1 MSCTERLSMDDTGM
15 TAHNG
20 PNLRPLTGFLSLRT
34 KLVLFIS
41 LIIIAV
47 CSGLSWYFIHQQAE
61 TMSRAL
67 LETGTILVRNLAHN
81 SRYAAIIEDRVVLE
95 EYIAG
100 VLESEEVVYAV
111 ITAANGSVLA
121 SATKGQ
127 LSARNGTARIS
138 ENALYPNRTLT
149 QMLFDSPAL
158 DLIITPFAVDG
169 GTWAETVYDF
179 ALPILRRQ
187 APQSPVVPLPF
198 SLEQLEGRLNKQV
211 DTGSE
216 MKVFSAV
223 QIGLTRTKMQQ
234 ALNGAVRNVMLITIL
249 IILVGIAT
257 TIVLADRIITP
268 LKHLASVAK
277 RVAEGDFVAS
287 VEQSTRDEV
296 GELAGLF
303 NRMTQSL
310 KERDQAIHSQLTQL
324 QTLNRM
330 GTAIISTLDIDKLLN
345 VVLQLLMDNLGYRR
359 MFMML
364 YDMHRRVAYGARMS
378 GVSREIEAAGRLLE
392 MPIHDDGSIHADLLL
407 RGRGVLIDDVES
419 VADRMYPSILSM
431 ARAEGVSSFIAAP
444 LKSSQRIMGFI
455 AADRGEA
462 ACRQEDLD
470 LLLTIAA
477 QVAVAID
484 NAHAYL
490 DLEALTQTLE
500 HRVQDRTREL
510 QAANEKLRELDRL
523 KSVFVSIVS
532 HELRTPMTSIKGY
545 IENML
550 DGLTGT
556 LSDRQAHYLGR
567 VKYNV
572 ERLTRMI
579 NDLLD
584 LSRIEAGRVELALA
598 PLAIAEVVPEIVES
612 LQPVGHAKSISIQYR
627 HQGGPVQISG
637 DRDKLH
643 QIMTNLI
650 QNAVKFTASEGQIRV
665 ETKMIEGGFG
675 QFCVADTGCGISPH
689 EQARIFE
696 RFYRGETIQVDQRGA
711 GLGLAITKSLVELH
725 GGKIW
730 VESSPGQ
737 GSRFYFTIPIAS
749 RSS

>member
-1 MSCTERLSMDDTGM
+1 MDDTGK

-20 PNLRPLTGFLSLRT
+20 PTLRPLTGFFSLRT

-61 TMSRAL
+61 TMTRAL
-67 LETGTILVRNLAHN
+67 LETGTILVKNLAHN

-100 VLESEEVVYAV
+100 VLEGEAVVYAV
-111 ITAANGSVLA
+111 ISAPDGSVLA
-121 SATKGQ
+121 QATKGR
-127 LSARNGTARIS
+127 LSERTGVARS
-138 ENALYPNRTLT
+138 QDEALYPNPTLT
-149 QMLFDSPAL
+149 RTLFDSTSR
-158 DLIITPFAVDG
+158 DLMITPFTVQAG
-169 GTWAETVYDF
+169 GRVETVYDV
-179 ALPILRRQ
+179 AMPILRRPSSQ
-187 APQSPVVPLPF
+187 EPVMPLPF
-198 SLEQLEGRLNKQV
+198 SLEQLESRSPRKIDGER
-211 DTGSE
+211 DTKLLS
-216 MKVFSAV
+216 VV
-223 QIGLTRTKMQQ
+223 QIGLTRSNMQQ
-234 ALNGAVRNVMLITIL
+234 ALNGVVRNVVLITIL

-277 RVAEGDFVAS
+277 RVAEGDLAAS
-287 VEQSTRDEV
+287 VVLDTRDEV
-296 GELAGLF
+296 GELAGMF

-310 KERDQAIHSQLTQL
+310 KERDEAIRSQLNQL
-324 QTLNRM
+324 QTLNRT

-345 VVLQLLMDNLGYRR
+345 AVLQLLRDNLGYQR
-359 MFMML
+359 MLVML
-364 YDMHRRVAYGARMS
+364 YDPHRRVAYGARVS
-378 GVSREIEAAGRLLE
+378 GVSPEIEQAARLLE
-392 MPIHDDGSIHADLLL
+392 MPIQDDDSIHADLLVK
-407 RGRGVLIDDVES
+407 GRGLFITDVES
-419 VADRMYPSILSM
+419 VAQRFYPPLLAMI
-431 ARAEGVSSFIAAP
+431 REQGVASFVAAP

-455 AADRGEA
+455 AADRGYYP
-462 ACRQEDLD
+462 CRQEDLD
-470 LLLTIAA
+470 LLMTIAT
-477 QVAVAID
+477 QMAVALD
-484 NAHAYL
+484 NAQAYQA
-490 DLEALTQTLE
+490 LEDLTQTLE

-510 QAANEKLRELDRL
+510 QAANDKLQELDRL

-550 DGLTGT
+550 DGLTGA

-598 PLAIAEVVPEIVES
+598 PLPVADVVPDIVES
-612 LQPVGHAKSISIQYR
+612 LQPVGQAKSIAIQHR
-627 HQGGPVQISG
+627 HHGAPVQISG

-643 QIMTNLI
+643 QILTNLI
-650 QNAVKFTASEGQIRV
+650 QNAVKFTPAGGRIQV
-665 ETKMIEGGFG
+665 ETKKIEGGVV
-675 QFCVADTGCGISPH
+675 QFCVSDTGCGISLQ

-696 RFYRGETIQVDQRGA
+696 RFYRGEAIQADQRGA
-711 GLGLAITKSLVELH
+711 GLGLAITKSLVEMH
-725 GGKIW
+725 GGRIW
-730 VESSPGQ
+730 VESRPGH
-737 GSRFYFTIPIAS
+737 GSRFYFTMPIAPAAS
-749 RSS
+749 

>member
-1 MSCTERLSMDDTGM
+1 MDNTVISHG
-15 TAHNG
+15 G
-20 PNLRPLTGFLSLRT
+20 PMRGVRKGFLSLRT

-41 LIIIAV
+41 LIIISA
-47 CSGLSWYFIHQQAE
+47 CSGLSWYFILQQAE
-61 TMSRAL
+61 TMTRSL
-67 LETGTILVRNLAHN
+67 LETGTILVKNLAHN

-100 VLESEEVVYAV
+100 VLEGEEVVYAV

-121 SATKGQ
+121 SATKGR
-127 LSARNGTARIS
+127 LSARNSITRVS
-138 ENALYPNRTLT
+138 KNSLYPSRTLT
-149 QMLFDSPAL
+149 DRLLHSAAL
-158 DLIITPFAVDG
+158 DPMIESFAEEG
-169 GTWAETVYDF
+169 GAETIYDVGM
-179 ALPILRRQ
+179 PILRRPT
-187 APQSPVVPLPF
+187 PQSPATPLPF
-198 SLEQLEGRLNKQV
+198 SLEQLEARSTKQV
-211 DTGSE
+211 QPDAE
-216 MKVFSAV
+216 AKVLSVV

-277 RVAEGDFVAS
+277 RVAEGDLVAS
-287 VEQSTRDEV
+287 VEPSTRDEV

-310 KERDQAIHSQLTQL
+310 KERDQANRSQLNQL
-324 QTLNRM
+324 RTLNRT

-345 VVLQLLMDNLGYRR
+345 VVLELLMENLGYRR
-359 MFMML
+359 VLLML
-364 YDMHRRVAYGARMS
+364 YDSHRQVAYGARMS
-378 GVSREIEAAGRLLE
+378 GVSSDVEQAGRLLE

-407 RGRGVLIDDVES
+407 RGRGVLIKDVES
-419 VADRMYPSILSM
+419 VADRIYPPILAM
-431 ARAEGVSSFIAAP
+431 ARGEGMTSFIAAP
-444 LKSSQRIMGFI
+444 LKSSQRIMGLI

-462 ACRQEDLD
+462 PCRQEDLD
-470 LLLTIAA
+470 LMLTIAT

-484 NAHAYL
+484 NAQAYQ
-490 DLEALTQTLE
+490 DLEELTQTLE

-510 QAANEKLRELDRL
+510 QAANEKLQELDRL
-523 KSVFVSIVS
+523 KSAFVSIVS

-550 DGLTGT
+550 DGLTGA
-556 LSDRQAHYLGR
+556 LSDRQSYYLGR

-584 LSRIEAGRVELALA
+584 LSRIEAGRVELTLA
-598 PLAIAEVVPEIVES
+598 PLAIAELVPEIVES
-612 LQPVGHAKSISIQYR
+612 LQPVGQAKSVTIR
-627 HQGGPVQISG
+627 HWHKGGSVQISG

-643 QIMTNLI
+643 QILTNLI
-650 QNAVKFTASEGQIRV
+650 QNAVKFTASGGQIRV
-665 ETKMIEGGFG
+665 ETKMIAGGFV
-675 QFCVADTGCGISPH
+675 QFCVADTGSGIPPH
-689 EQARIFE
+689 ELAKIFE
-696 RFYRGETIQVDQRGA
+696 RFYRGEAIQVEQRGA
-711 GLGLAITKSLVELH
+711 GLGLPITKSLVELH

-730 VESSPGQ
+730 VESVTGQ
-737 GSRFYFTIPIAS
+737 GSRFYFTMPIAS
-749 RSS
+749 LSS

>member
-1 MSCTERLSMDDTGM
+1 MDDTPM
-15 TAHNG
+15 ITHDERG
-20 PNLRPLTGFLSLRT
+20 PGRRRGFFSLRT

-61 TMSRAL
+61 TMTNAL
-67 LETGTILVRNLAHN
+67 VETGTILVKNLAHN

-100 VLESEEVVYAV
+100 VLEGEEVVYAV
-111 ITAANGSVLA
+111 ITAADGSVLA
-121 SATKGQ
+121 SATKGR
-127 LSARNGTARIS
+127 LSARNGMARS
-138 ENALYPNRTLT
+138 SDDPLYPIRTLT
-149 QMLFDSPAL
+149 QTVFETAAL
-158 DLIITPFAVDG
+158 ETMMTPFVVDG
-169 GTWAETVYDF
+169 GARAETVYDF
-179 ALPILRRQ
+179 ALPILRRP
-187 APQSPVVPLPF
+187 APQSPDVPLPF
-198 SLEQLEGRLNKQV
+198 SLEQLEGQLKKPAE
-211 DTGSE
+211 TGVE
-216 MKVFSAV
+216 AKVLSVV

-234 ALNGAVRNVMLITIL
+234 ALAGVVRNVMLITLL

-277 RVAEGDFVAS
+277 RVAEGDLVAS
-287 VEQSTRDEV
+287 VEPSTRDEV

-310 KERDQAIHSQLTQL
+310 KERDQAIHSQLNQL
-324 QTLNRM
+324 HTLNRTGM
-330 GTAIISTLDIDKLLN
+330 AIISTLDIDKLLN
-345 VVLQLLMDNLGYRR
+345 VVLELLMENLGYRR
-359 MFMML
+359 MLLML
-364 YDMHRRVAYGARMS
+364 YDPHRQVAYRAQLS
-378 GVSREIEAAGRLLE
+378 GVSPEVEQAGRLLE

-407 RGRGVLIDDVES
+407 RGRGVLIKDVEF
-419 VADRMYPSILSM
+419 VADRIYPPILGM
-431 ARAEGVSSFIAAP
+431 AREEAVTSFVAAP

-470 LLLTIAA
+470 LLLTIAT

-484 NAHAYL
+484 NAQAYQ
-490 DLEALTQTLE
+490 DLEELTQTLE
-500 HRVQDRTREL
+500 HRVQERTREL
-510 QAANEKLRELDRL
+510 QAANEKLQELDRL
-523 KSVFVSIVS
+523 KSAFVSIVS

-550 DGLTGT
+550 DGLTGA
-556 LSDRQAHYLGR
+556 LSERQSYYLGR

-584 LSRIEAGRVELALA
+584 LSRIEAGRVELTLA
-598 PLAIAEVVPEIVES
+598 PLTIAELVPEIVES
-612 LQPVGHAKSISIQYR
+612 LQPVGQAKSIAIQHW

-643 QIMTNLI
+643 QILTNLI
-650 QNAVKFTASEGQIRV
+650 QNAVKFTPSGGQIRV
-665 ETKMIEGGFG
+665 ETKMIAGGFV
-675 QFCVADTGCGISPH
+675 QFCVADTGSGIAPH
-689 EQARIFE
+689 EQAKIFD
-696 RFYRGETIQVDQRGA
+696 RFYRGEAIQVEQRGA

-730 VESSPGQ
+730 VESIPGQ
-737 GSRFYFTIPIAS
+737 GSRFYFTMPIAS
-749 RSS
+749 LSS